1 MKQILETF
9 SWCCEVFLRL
19 AFSWILTEQRIRG
32 LTPIRALPDITSSLE
47 VWKIVKIQTVRK
59 PDVFLPGRRT
69 FNTLKNRKKIQ
80 TFFSQVKCLKT

>member
-19 AFSWILTEQRIRG
+19 AFSWILTEQRMRG

-47 VWKIVKIQTVRK
+47 VWKTFEIRTVQK
-59 PDVFLPGRRT
+59 PDVFFTGSWT
-69 FNTLKNRKKIQ
+69 
-80 TFFSQVKCLKT
+80 